1 VLTAGI
7 FAVLVATRAPL
18 GVQLAALAVPALIAF
33 TERRSTRFGWCIAA
47 MILARL
53 ASGNA
58 GERVLYATR
67 TFFGIY
73 RVSEDLGGRYHELVH
88 GTTQHGLQALAPE
101 RRGEALTY
109 YHESGPFGQA
119 WEALPSAANAHEIAV
134 VGLGVGTLASYAR
147 ADQRWTFFEI
157 DPAVER
163 IARTREYFSFM
174 DACGD
179 RCRVVI
185 GDARV
190 SLTRVPERTYDLLV
204 LDAFSSDAIP
214 MHLLTREAFGVYLS
228 RLTPD
233 GVLVLH
239 ISNRHLRLAPIV
251 GRLAE
256 SHGLVALQEIDAIQ
270 PGSPEG
276 KQASQWVVMG
286 RKPADVDALTRD
298 TRWSALAPPPA
309 TPLWTDDFSNI
320 LSVLSVR

>member
-1 VLTAGI
+1 MI
-7 FAVLVATRAPL
+7 VAR
-18 GVQLAALAVPALIAF
+18 VAA
-33 TERRSTRFGWCIAA
+33 
-47 MILARL
+47 
-53 ASGNA
+53 GNA
-58 GERVLYATR
+58 GEHVLYATR
-67 TFFGIY
+67 TFFGVY

-109 YHESGPFGQA
+109 YHETGPFGQA
-119 WEALPSAANAHEIAV
+119 WKALPSAGGAHDVAV
-134 VGLGVGTLASYAR
+134 VGLGVGTLASYANP
-147 ADQRWTFFEI
+147 DQRWTFFEI

-163 IARTREYFSFM
+163 IARTRQYFSFM

-190 SLTRVPERTYDLLV
+190 SLGHVPEHTYDLLV

-228 RLTPD
+228 RLKSD

-239 ISNRHLRLAPIV
+239 ISNRHLQLAPVV

-256 SHGLVALQEIDAIQ
+256 SHGLVALQEVDALQ
-270 PGSPEG
+270 PGAPEG
-276 KQASQWVVMG
+276 KQASQWVVVA
-286 RKPADVDALTRD
+286 RKAADVAALRSD
-298 TRWSALAPPPA
+298 PRWSPLAAPPA
-309 TPLWTDDFSNI
+309 TPLWSDDFSNI
-320 LSVLSVR
+320 LSVLSFR